1 MSLTREEMRMVFCSR
16 CGKELVPEASY
27 CAYCGKAMKGIKTE
41 EYTVS
46 SDDLVGRVKT
56 LVHEGNVNRIIV
68 KDDKGRVLMDIPI
81 ALGVV
86 GAVLAPWLAALGAL
100 GVVATNCT
108 IVVERREG

>member
-1 MSLTREEMRMVFCSR
+1 MVFCSR
-16 CGKELVPEASY
+16 CGKELVPEANY
-27 CAYCGKAMKGIKTE
+27 CPYCGIAVKGVKTE
-41 EYTVS
+41 EYTVPS
-46 SDDLVGRVKT
+46 EDLVSRVKA
-56 LVHEGNVNRIIV
+56 LVHEGNVNRVIV

-86 GAVLAPWLAALGAL
+86 GVVLAPWLAALGAL

>member
-1 MSLTREEMRMVFCSR
+1 MSSINEGIRMVFCSR
-16 CGKELVPEASY
+16 CGKELVPEANY
-27 CAYCGKAMKGIKTE
+27 CAFCGNTVKGIKTE

-56 LVHEGNVNRIIV
+56 LIHEGNVNRIII
-68 KDDKGRVLMDIPI
+68 KDDKGRVLLDIPM

-86 GAVLAPWLAALGAL
+86 GAVLAPWLAALGAI
-100 GVVATNCT
+100 GAVATNCT

>member
-1 MSLTREEMRMVFCSR
+1 MVCCSR

-27 CAYCGKAMKGIKTE
+27 CPYCGNYVKGVKTE

-56 LVHEGNVNRIIV
+56 LIHEGNVNRVIV
-68 KDDKGRVLMDIPI
+68 KDDKGRVLLDIPI

-86 GAVLAPWLAALGAL
+86 GAVIVPWLAALGAI
-100 GVVATNCT
+100 GAVATNCT